1 MIKLEVGCG
10 VRHHKGYKTI
20 DIESYANPDYLGDFR
35 TMMFEDVDEI
45 RSHHL
50 LEHFDR
56 NEAIFVLKLWASWLK
71 KGGVLIIETPDLEGI
86 CEEFIKRKQPMNR
99 YWLARH
105 LYGSQEKE
113 WAFHKDAW
121 WEDKF
126 KAILPKCGFKVTDIK
141 KSASR
146 VYLSNLTV
154 RAIKL

>member
-1 MIKLEVGCG
+1 MKLEIGCG

-20 DIESYANPDYLGDFR
+20 DIEPYANPDYLGDFR
-35 TMMFEDVDEI
+35 TMTFENIDEI

-56 NEAIFVLKLWASWLK
+56 FEAWDVLKLWASWLK
-71 KGGVLIIETPDLEGI
+71 KGGVLLIETPDLEGI
-86 CEEFIKRKQPMNR
+86 CEEFLKRKHPRNR
-99 YWLARH
+99 YWLSRH

-126 KAILPKCGFKVTDIK
+126 KAILPKCGFKVTDIN